1 MKKYLMLAAIL
12 AVGTTA
18 MAEEKIA
25 SQKLNETVISTE
37 NFETTVLDTA
47 KNITIVTQ
55 EEIQAKGANTVAEA
69 LRGVPGLTIT
79 SSEGSE
85 PYFDLRGYGATAA
98 QNTLILIDGI
108 PLNNIQGSWYYTS
121 QIPVNM
127 IDKIE
132 VIPSGGAVMYGDG
145 AAGGVINIITKIP
158 QDKKNYG
165 SVGLE
170 VGSWGT
176 TKGSLNYGT
185 KVTDRL
191 LMDIAYTSYRSEGFR
206 DKSLN
211 DITGYDPSN
220 NYSPI
225 FSPTKYDKDDKKEAI
240 WLRGK
245 YLLDNGSIEAS
256 YRHNKLEDY
265 YTGPLNKNQFEKDP
279 SMAGDYNGI
288 CDSTEDSYTL
298 KYNQKIN
305 DKFDFLVYGG
315 YEELDFTGD
324 GNSVIT
330 KYLASQYFIKPQIKY
345 NYGNNSYII
354 IGGDYRDGK
363 SEDKLNTSAK
373 DKTRESYAGYILN
386 KTTAGD
392 WQFTQGYRREK
403 IKYDSGDIISI
414 EKNENNANS
423 YELGVNYL
431 YSDTGSVYLSYVNGY
446 RSPSLQDMGVA
457 YPAWGG
463 DFKIQETETY
473 ELGLKD
479 MYKNTYISA
488 SVFFMN
494 TENEIYYDSINRVN
508 KNFDGKIERK
518 GAQLSL
524 AHYFE
529 KLTLREGISFI
540 ESEIKDGVNK
550 NNEFPG
556 VPKWTV
562 NLGATYNFTEKLI
575 GNIEMYY
582 QSAAYGSS
590 DFANEKGKNN
600 EYTTVDTNL
609 TYKVND
615 GLEIYGGVKNL
626 FDEEYCNSF
635 TQYDMYNPAD
645 GRSYYAGFR
654 YNF

>member
-69 LRGVPGLTIT
+69 LRGVPGLIIT
-79 SSEGSE
+79 SMDGGE
-85 PYFDLRGYGATAA
+85 PAFDLRGYGATAS
-98 QNTLILIDGI
+98 QNTLVLIDGV
-108 PLNNIQGSWYYTS
+108 PLNNIQGSGYYTN

-145 AAGGVINIITKIP
+145 AAGGVINIITKAP
-158 QDKKNYG
+158 QDKENYG

-170 VGSWGT
+170 VGSWKT
-176 TKGSLNYGT
+176 AKGSLNYGT
-185 KVTDRL
+185 KVTDRF
-191 LMDIAYTSYRSEGFR
+191 LMDIAYTGYRSEGYR
-206 DKSLN
+206 DKNQDTLQKR
-211 DITGYDPSN
+211 
-220 NYSPI
+220 
-225 FSPTKYDKDDKKEAI
+225 FDKDDKREAI

-245 YLLDNGSIEAS
+245 YLLNNGILEAN
-256 YRHNKLEDY
+256 YRHNKADDY
-265 YTGPLNKNQFEKDP
+265 FTGPLEKKDFKKDP
-279 SMAGDYNGI
+279 SMAGEYNGI
-288 CDSTEDSYTL
+288 SAIKEDSYIL
-298 KYNQKIN
+298 IN
-305 DKFDFLVYGG
+305 DKIDLLVYGG
-315 YEELDFTGD
+315 YEELEYNGFYENPAWFYPKVET
-324 GNSVIT
+324 NYI
-330 KYLASQYFIKPQIKY
+330 ASQYFIKPQVKY
-345 NYGNNSYII
+345 NYGENSYII
-354 IGGDYRDGK
+354 LGGDYRDGK
-363 SEDKLNTSAK
+363 SENQLDKTAK

-386 KTTAGD
+386 KTTLGN

-403 IKYDSGDIISI
+403 IKYDSGDIIFDK
-414 EKNENNANS
+414 KNENNANS

-431 YSDTGSVYLSYVNGY
+431 YSDTGSLYLSYVNGY
-446 RSPSLQDMGVA
+446 RSPSLQDMGVN
-457 YPAWGG
+457 YKAWGG

-473 ELGLKD
+473 EFGIKD

-488 SVFFMN
+488 SVFLMS
-494 TENEIYYDSINRVN
+494 TENEIYYDSINGVN
-508 KNFDGKIERK
+508 KNFNGKVERK

-524 AHYFE
+524 NHYFD
-529 KLTLREGISFI
+529 KLILREGISFI

-556 VPKWTV
+556 VPRWTV

-575 GNIEMYY
+575 GNIDMYY
-582 QSAAYGSS
+582 QSAAYGND
-590 DFANEKGKNN
+590 DFANKLGKNN

-609 TYKVND
+609 TYKFND
-615 GLEIYGGVKNL
+615 RLEIYGGIKNL

-635 TQYDMYNPAD
+635 VRDESWGGTHQPAD

>member
-37 NFETTVLDTA
+37 NFETSVLDTA

-79 SSEGSE
+79 SMEGAE
-85 PYFDLRGYGATAA
+85 PVFDLRGYGVRGS
-98 QNTLILIDGI
+98 QNTLVLIDGI
-108 PLNNIQGSWYYTS
+108 PLNNIQGSGYYTS

-132 VIPSGGAVMYGDG
+132 IIPSGGAVMYGDG
-145 AAGGVINIITKIP
+145 AAGGVINIITKGL

-165 SVGLE
+165 SVGFE
-170 VGSWGT
+170 VGSWKT
-176 TKGSLNYGT
+176 AKGSLNYGT

-191 LMDIAYTSYRSEGFR
+191 LMDIAYTGYRSEGYR
-206 DKSLN
+206 DKN
-211 DITGYDPSN
+211 QDAIQK
-220 NYSPI
+220 
-225 FSPTKYDKDDKKEAI
+225 KYDKDDKKEAI

-245 YLLDNGSIEAS
+245 YLLDNGSIEAN
-256 YRHNKLEDY
+256 YRHNKADDY
-265 YTGPLNKNQFEKDP
+265 YTGPLTKIQFEKDP
-279 SMAGDYNGI
+279 SMAGTYNGI
-288 CDSTEDSYTL
+288 ASNKEDSYTL

-305 DKFDFLVYGG
+305 DKIDFLVYGG
-315 YEELDFTGD
+315 YEEFEYYGD
-324 GNSVIT
+324 ANGYMPKT
-330 KYLASQYFIKPQIKY
+330 DYLATQYFIKPQIKY
-345 NYGNNSYII
+345 NYGENSYII
-354 IGGDYRDGK
+354 IGGDYKDGK
-363 SEDKLNTSAK
+363 SENKLNTSTK
-373 DKTRESYAGYILN
+373 DKKRESYAGYILN
-386 KTTAGD
+386 KTTVEN

-403 IKYDSGDIISI
+403 MEYNSDIFTSDPIKDNPYNTKKIGEAKDHTAD
-414 EKNENNANS
+414 S

-431 YSDTGSVYLSYVNGY
+431 YSDTGSVYLSYVNGF
-446 RSPSLQDMGVA
+446 RSPSIQDMGLW
-457 YPAWGG
+457 YGNL
-463 DFKIQETETY
+463 KIQKTETY
-473 ELGLKD
+473 EFGLKD
-479 MYKNTYISA
+479 MYKNTYIS
-488 SVFFMN
+488 SSIFFM
-494 TENEIYYDSINRVN
+494 TTKNEIFYDDKEKGN
-508 KNFDGKIERK
+508 KNFNGKVERR

-524 AHYFE
+524 NHYFD

-575 GNIEMYY
+575 GNIDMYY
-582 QSAAYGSS
+582 QSDAYGGD
-590 DFANEKGKNN
+590 DFKNESGKNN

-609 TYKVND
+609 TYKFND

>member
-18 MAEEKIA
+18 IAEEKIA

-37 NFETTVLDTA
+37 NFETSVLDTA

-98 QNTLILIDGI
+98 QNTLILIDGV

-145 AAGGVINIITKIP
+145 AAGGVINIITKVP

-170 VGSWGT
+170 IGSWKT
-176 TKGSLNYGT
+176 AKGSLNYGT

-191 LMDIAYTSYRSEGFR
+191 LMDIAYTGYRSEGFR
-206 DKSLN
+206 DK
-211 DITGYDPSN
+211 TQREQYK
-220 NYSPI
+220 
-225 FSPTKYDKDDKKEAI
+225 KYDKDDKKEAI

-245 YLLDNGSIEAS
+245 YLLDNGSLEAN
-256 YRHNKLEDY
+256 YRHNKLKDY
-265 YTGPLNKNQFEKDP
+265 YSGPLTKDQFEKDP

-305 DKFDFLVYGG
+305 EKFDFLVYGG
-315 YEELDFTGD
+315 YEQLEFYGD
-324 GNSVIT
+324 STWTT

-345 NYGNNSYII
+345 NYGDNSYII
-354 IGGDYRDGK
+354 LGGDYKDGK

-386 KTTAGD
+386 KTTVGD

-403 IKYDSGDIISI
+403 IKYDAAKREGIFAPWYDA
-414 EKNENNANS
+414 KENHEANS

-446 RSPSLQDMGVA
+446 RSPSIQDLGA
-457 YPAWGG
+457 R
-463 DFKIQETETY
+463 DLNKKIKLQETETY

-488 SVFFMN
+488 SVFLMN
-494 TENEIYYDSINRVN
+494 TKDEIYYDSEKYKN
-508 KNFDGKIERK
+508 KNFDGKIERR

-524 AHYFE
+524 NHYFD

-575 GNIEMYY
+575 GNIDMYY
-582 QSAAYGSS
+582 QSAAYGND
-590 DFANEKGKNN
+590 DFANKLGKNN

-609 TYKVND
+609 TYKFNER
-615 GLEIYGGVKNL
+615 LEIYGGIKNL
-626 FDEEYCNSF
+626 FDEEYCSSF
-635 TQYDMYNPAD
+635 VLQEYPGYGSHNPAD

-654 YNF
+654 CNF